1 MSILVK
7 GNITITKGFDT
18 WKKMVHEQDVK
29 LKEHGIKF
37 IFAGTEKIIQTNYT

>member
-18 WKKMVHEQDVK
+18 WKKMVHEQDGK
-29 LKEHGIKF
+29 LCELLEPLRVRKKS
-37 IFAGTEKIIQTNYT
+37 

>member
-18 WKKMVHEQDVK
+18 WKKMVHEQDDK
-29 LKEHGIKF
+29 LER
-37 IFAGTEKIIQTNYT
+37 AWNKIYFCGNGKK